1 VVLEVGLGLESGLEL
16 EAQLGWDVGMLL
28 DV

>member
-1 VVLEVGLGLESGLEL
+1 MVLAVGLGLESGLEL
-16 EAQLGWDVGMLL
+16 KAQLGWDVGMLL

>member
-1 VVLEVGLGLESGLEL
+1 VVLEVGLGLESGLKL